1 MRRLLGLLLLAAL
14 TACSTLTPSATPA
27 PAPAATET
35 QLPPAPSTAT
45 QPAVRSLRIWLPPQF
60 DPNADT
66 LAASLLRARLD
77 AFTAAHAGLTLEVRI
92 KGSKDEASL
101 LEALSLT
108 RSAAP
113 SALPDLVALS
123 RTDLEAAALKGMVH
137 PLEGLTNQL
146 ADPDWYPYA
155 RQLGQVQKT
164 AYGLPFA
171 GDMLAVAYR
180 PAQFENP
187 PSAWADLFVDRHS
200 LSIDTSDSNSLV
212 LLSLYLSTGAPLVDD
227 ANHPTLDEAALVRV
241 LQALKS
247 ARLTAVGS
255 GDAAWNAFEDGR
267 ADLTVAWSSR
277 FLLDPRPD
285 SALMP
290 LPSLDGTPFTL
301 ATGWTWALAGSNPQ
315 TDLLAAELAE
325 WLTAGDFLA
334 EWDQALGYLPPRPNA
349 LKTLDSRGALD
360 AVSQSAQVMPSN
372 DLVLTVGPVF
382 QTALG
387 RILNG
392 EAPEVV
398 AKESVEAL
406 K

>member
-27 PAPAATET
+27 PAPATET
-35 QLPPAPSTAT
+35 QPPPAPPTAT

-66 LAASLLRARLD
+66 PAASLLRARLD
-77 AFTAAHAGLTLEVRI
+77 AFTAAHPGLTLEVRI
-92 KGSKDEASL
+92 KGSKDEVGL

-108 RSAAP
+108 RSVAP

-123 RTDLEAAALKGMVH
+123 RADLEAAALKGMVH

-180 PAQFENP
+180 SAQFEIP
-187 PSAWADLFVDRHS
+187 PSAWDDLFADRHS

-227 ANHPTLDEAALVRV
+227 ANHPTLDEAALARV

-277 FLLDPRPD
+277 SLLDPPPD

-290 LPSLDGTPFTL
+290 LLSLDGTPFTL
-301 ATGWTWALAGSNPQ
+301 ATGWVWALAGSNPQ
-315 TDLLAAELAE
+315 TDPLAAELAE

-334 EWDQALGYLPPRPNA
+334 QWDQALGYLPPRPNA
-349 LKTLDSRGALD
+349 LKTLDPRGALD
-360 AVSQSAQVMPSN
+360 AVSQSAQVMPAN

-392 EAPEVV
+392 ESPEVV

>member
-14 TACSTLTPSATPA
+14 TACSTLTPSSTPA
-27 PAPAATET
+27 PAPVTET
-35 QLPPAPSTAT
+35 QPPAPPTAT
-45 QPAVRSLRIWLPPQF
+45 QLAVRSLRIWLPPQF

-66 LAASLLRARLD
+66 PAASLLRARLD
-77 AFTAAHAGLTLEVRI
+77 AFTVAHPGLTLEVRI
-92 KGSKDEASL
+92 KGSKDEVGL

-108 RSAAP
+108 RSVAP

-123 RTDLEAAALKGMVH
+123 RADLEAAALKGMVH

-180 PAQFENP
+180 SAQFEIP

-212 LLSLYLSTGAPLVDD
+212 LLSLYLSTGTPLVDD

-277 FLLDPRPD
+277 SLLDPPSA

-301 ATGWTWALAGSNPQ
+301 ARGWVWALAGSNPQ
-315 TDLLAAELAE
+315 TDPLAAELAE

-334 EWDQALGYLPPRPNA
+334 QWDQALGYLPPRPNA
-349 LKTLDSRGALD
+349 LKTLDPRGALD
-360 AVSQSAQVMPSN
+360 AVSQSAQVMPAN

-392 EAPEVV
+392 ESPEVV

>member
-14 TACSTLTPSATPA
+14 TACSTLPPSATPA
-27 PAPAATET
+27 PAPATET
-35 QLPPAPSTAT
+35 QPPPAPSTAT
-45 QPAVRSLRIWLPPQF
+45 QPAVHSLRIWLPPQF
-60 DPNADT
+60 DPSADT
-66 LAASLLRARLD
+66 PAASLLKARLD
-77 AFTAAHAGLTLEVRI
+77 AFAAAHAGLTLEVRI
-92 KGSKDEASL
+92 KGSKDQVSL

-123 RTDLEAAALKGMVH
+123 RADLEAAALKGMVH

-146 ADPDWYPYA
+146 AEPDWYPYA

-180 PAQFENP
+180 SAQFETH
-187 PSAWADLFVDRHS
+187 PSAWDDLFLDRNS

-227 ANHPTLDEAALVRV
+227 ANHPALDETALLRV

-315 TDLLAAELAE
+315 TDPLAAELAE

-349 LKTLDSRGALD
+349 LKTLDPRGALD

>member
-14 TACSTLTPSATPA
+14 TACSMLPPSATPA
-27 PAPAATET
+27 PAPATET

-45 QPAVRSLRIWLPPQF
+45 PPAVHSLRIWIPPQF
-60 DPNADT
+60 DPSADT
-66 LAASLLRARLD
+66 PAASLLRSRLD
-77 AFTAAHAGLTLEVRI
+77 AFTAAHPGLALEVRI
-92 KGSKDEASL
+92 KGSKDEVGL

-108 RSAAP
+108 RSVAP

-180 PAQFENP
+180 PAQFETP
-187 PSAWADLFVDRHS
+187 PSAWDDLFVDRHS

-227 ANHPTLDEAALVRV
+227 ANRPALDESALVRV

-315 TDLLAAELAE
+315 TDPLAAELAE

-334 EWDQALGYLPPRPNA
+334 KWDQALGYLPPRPNA
-349 LKTLDSRGALD
+349 LKTLDPHGALD

-392 EAPEVV
+392 ESPEIV

>member
-14 TACSTLTPSATPA
+14 AACSTLTPSATSA
-27 PAPAATET
+27 PAPATET
-35 QLPPAPSTAT
+35 QPPSAPSTAT
-45 QPAVRSLRIWLPPQF
+45 QPAVHSLRIWLPPQF

-66 LAASLLRARLD
+66 PAASLLRARLD
-77 AFTAAHAGLTLEVRI
+77 AFTAAHPSLTLEVRI
-92 KGSKDEASL
+92 KGSKDEVGL

-123 RTDLEAAALKGMVH
+123 RADLEAAALKGMVH

-171 GDMLAVAYR
+171 GDMLALAYH
-180 PAQFENP
+180 PAQFETP
-187 PSAWADLFVDRHS
+187 PSAWADLFVNRHS

-227 ANHPTLDEAALVRV
+227 ANHPTLDESALVRV
-241 LQALKS
+241 LQALK
-247 ARLTAVGS
+247 AGDLTAVGS

-267 ADLTVAWSSR
+267 AELTVAWSSR
-277 FLLDPRPD
+277 SLLDPRPD

-315 TDLLAAELAE
+315 TDPLAAELAE

-334 EWDQALGYLPPRPNA
+334 KWDQALGYLPPRPNA
-349 LKTLDSRGALD
+349 LKTLDPHGALD

-392 EAPEVV
+392 ESPEIV